1 MRRSPL
7 LLSFQVAAIAEVIA
21 AALGVG
27 LAAAGARALPR
38 PRRRRRVSSP
48 RPWSSR
54 PLSSATT
61 CWSRW
66 DGAASSAGRS
76 SRSRPAHRVHAHR
89 RGARRH
95 PRRAAARGQ
104 GLARR
109 DGRGPMLVSAAR
121 TPGAS
126 PLRAFFTVT
135 LPLASRG
142 VVAGCMLGFA
152 RSLGDFGVT
161 LMVAGNLPGET
172 RPPRSP
178 STTRSRPTA
187 PTTRPACSRC

>member
-1 MRRSPL
+1 MFTRTGVVLAATLGALPL
-7 LLSFQVAAIAEVIA
+7 VVKASRAAIE
-21 AALGVG
+21 GV
-27 LAAAGARALPR
+27 
-38 PRRRRRVSSP
+38 
-48 RPWSSR
+48 
-54 PLSSATT
+54 
-61 CWSRW
+61 
-66 DGAASSAGRS
+66 D
-76 SRSRPAHRVHAHR
+76 
-89 RGARRH
+89 
-95 PRRAAARGQ
+95 
-104 GLARR
+104 
-109 DGRGPMLVSAAR
+109 PMLVSAR
-121 TPGAS
+121 TLGAS